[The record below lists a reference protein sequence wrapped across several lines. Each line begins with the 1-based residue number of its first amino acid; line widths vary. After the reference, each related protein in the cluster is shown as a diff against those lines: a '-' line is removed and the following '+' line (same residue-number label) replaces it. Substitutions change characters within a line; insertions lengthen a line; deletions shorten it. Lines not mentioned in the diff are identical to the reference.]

1 MFREKTL
8 FFNQKGDSKM
18 KILKILAAVVIA
30 VCLLHMT
37 PAQSSPTSKTN
48 EAVKITEARKANAV
62 LMRQYTW
69 HSRTELIEKG
79 EKKDIRIELVD
90 YSPDGQIRHTLLND
104 QRAPLPRGFLRRSV
118 AEKERKKMG
127 EYLAGLRWTLNRYT
141 LSTAG
146 KVLDFM
152 NQAATT
158 GPDSA
163 GQIQMTGRGVIL
175 PGDTLSIWS
184 KAATRQTS
192 KIAVTTFYQG
202 DVVELTSTFKT
213 LPSGL
218 THLEYAEVVIPAKQL
233 TMQVHN
239 FNYTDNAPAAA
250 VQKVKEKPLTGTP
263 STAAVKKGM
272 SLQVVEKK
280 LKDLKSLM
288 DQGLISQSDYDAK
301 KAQILKG
308 L

>member
-1 MFREKTL
+1 
-8 FFNQKGDSKM
+8 M
-18 KILKILAAVVIA
+18 KILNILAAGVIA
-30 VCLLHMT
+30 VCALHMT
-37 PAQSSPTSKTN
+37 LAQSSPAAKAN

-104 QRAPLPRGFLRRSV
+104 QRAPLPRGFLRRSG

-127 EYLAGLRWTLNRYT
+127 GYLAGLRWTLNRYT
-141 LSTAG
+141 LPTAG

-152 NQAATT
+152 NQATTT
-158 GPDSA
+158 GPDPA

-184 KAATRQTS
+184 KATTHQTS
-192 KIAVTTFYQG
+192 KIKVDTFYQG
-202 DVVELTSTFKT
+202 DVVELTATFKT

-218 THLEYAEVVIPAKQL
+218 THVEYAEVVIPVKQL

-239 FNYTDNAPAAA
+239 FNYTDNAPATAI
-250 VQKVKEKPLTGTP
+250 QKVKKKPSTGQP
-263 STAAVKKGM
+263 STAAAKKGT
-272 SLQVVEKK
+272 SLQVVEQK
-280 LKDLKSLM
+280 LKDLKSLL
-288 DQGLISQSDYDAK
+288 DQGLISKSDYDAK

-308 L
+308 F